1 MNKFFIIAAYNF
13 RDIIS
18 RNFFKISTLVISLLI
33 IIISILPDLIIKLN
47 FVSNDKSEYLIYI
60 SDPKNYIFKDDLELN
75 LYIRS
80 IEKSL
85 DNNYYVKLVDKEFK
99 EDELKEKVYNG
110 GIDGYIDIVSKSE
123 INIFTRENYPEI
135 KFILDRYIS
144 NQDSDLNISYPN
156 YNVESLSIFKNK
168 VMGIIKNYTYPFLLT
183 IFIYMIFILYG
194 QFISM
199 NVNIERTS
207 KVMDI
212 FITKVKLP
220 IIILGKLFGYLLA
233 ALIQLIYF
241 IAILFLIIEMMSN
254 KYFPLIK
261 EIIVFDGFFVLKYI
275 SYFILGFIIYGLLFI
290 FIGSVIDK
298 IEELSL
304 GIIPIVFLVS
314 IGYFLSML
322 SLQFPNN
329 YFKNILI
336 CIPFFAPFVVITES
350 GFILYKDIFGLLIML
365 ITIVILIF
373 INVSINKHVIKFRGT
388 NLKKNK

>member
-13 RDIIS
+13 RDIIG

-33 IIISILPDLIIKLN
+33 IIVSILPDLIIKFN
-47 FVSNDKSEYLIYI
+47 FISKDKSEYLIYI

-85 DNNYYVKLVDKEFK
+85 DNNYYVKLVDKGVK
-99 EDELKEKVYNG
+99 EDELKEKLYNG
-110 GIDGYIDIVSKSE
+110 GIDGYIDVVSKSE
-123 INIFTRENYPEI
+123 INIFTKENYPEI
-135 KFILDRYIS
+135 KFILDRYIL
-144 NQDSDLNISYPN
+144 NQNSDLNISYPN
-156 YNVESLSIFKNK
+156 YNVESLSLFKNK
-168 VMGIIKNYTYPFLLT
+168 VIGIIKNYTYPFLLT

-207 KVMDI
+207 KIMDI
-212 FITKVKLP
+212 FITKVKFST
-220 IIILGKLFGYLLA
+220 IILGKLFGYLLA

-241 IAILFLIIEMMSN
+241 IIILFLITGMMSN

-261 EIIVFDGFFVLKYI
+261 EIIVFDGLFVLKYI
-275 SYFILGFIIYGLLFI
+275 SYFVLGFMIYGLLFV

-304 GIIPIVFLVS
+304 GIIPIVFLIS

-322 SLQFPNN
+322 NLQFPNN
-329 YFKNILI
+329 YFKNILV

-350 GFILYKDIFGLLIML
+350 SFILYKDIFASLIML

-373 INVSINKHVIKFRGT
+373 INISINKQVIKFRGT

>member
-13 RDIIS
+13 RDIIG

-33 IIISILPDLIIKLN
+33 IIVSILPDLIIKFN
-47 FVSNDKSEYLIYI
+47 FISKDKSEYLIYI

-85 DNNYYVKLVDKEFK
+85 DNNYYVKLVDKGVK
-99 EDELKEKVYNG
+99 EDELKEKLYNG
-110 GIDGYIDIVSKSE
+110 GIDGYIDVVSKSE
-123 INIFTRENYPEI
+123 INIFTKENYPEI
-135 KFILDRYIS
+135 KFILDRYIL
-144 NQDSDLNISYPN
+144 NQNSDLNISYPN
-156 YNVESLSIFKNK
+156 YNVESLSLFKNK
-168 VMGIIKNYTYPFLLT
+168 VIGIIKNYTYPFLLT

-207 KVMDI
+207 KIMDI
-212 FITKVKLP
+212 FITKVKFST
-220 IIILGKLFGYLLA
+220 IILGKLFGYLLA

-241 IAILFLIIEMMSN
+241 IVILFLITGMMSN

-261 EIIVFDGFFVLKYI
+261 EIIVFDGLFVLKYI
-275 SYFILGFIIYGLLFI
+275 SYFVLGFMIYGLLFV
-290 FIGSVIDK
+290 FIGSMIDK

-304 GIIPIVFLVS
+304 GIIPIVFLIS

-322 SLQFPNN
+322 NLQFPNN
-329 YFKNILI
+329 YFKNILV

-350 GFILYKDIFGLLIML
+350 SFILYKDIFASLIML

-373 INVSINKHVIKFRGT
+373 INISINKQVIKFRGT